1 MASNTIHAIKTYSP
15 KALDIFFF
23 DANVWIY
30 IFFPRQNIQRQYQV
44 AYSDFFSK
52 LVSRKLPI
60 YINSLVLSEL
70 SNAYMNDAY
79 IVWKSNQSDQSKIN
93 KKNDFRPS
101 AEYKKALLEIK
112 TIIETILKIAIRSS
126 DEFNSISM
134 VDVLNE
140 HSSKEFNDSYYV
152 VFAKHKKIKI
162 VTHDSDIL
170 NNNNLGIEVI
180 SANT

>member
-1 MASNTIHAIKTYSP
+1 MASNTIHEIKSYTP
-15 KALDIFFF
+15 KALDVFFF

-30 IFFPRQNIQRQYQV
+30 IFFPRQNFQRQYQI

-52 LVSRKLPI
+52 IRSRNLPI
-60 YINSLVLSEL
+60 YINALILSEL

-79 IVWKSNQSDQSKIN
+79 MVWKSNQSDQSKIN

-140 HSSKEFNDSYYV
+140 HASKEFNDSYYV

-170 NNNNLGIEVI
+170 KNNYLGIEVI
-180 SANT
+180 TANT